1 MQLKEILDRK
11 KNILITGGLGFIG
24 CNLIRS
30 LLINSDVNI
39 FNIDKVGYASN
50 PNSINNLLRENPK
63 YNSRYKFF
71 KENLTN
77 KEEIKKII
85 KQSKPD
91 LIMHLAAESHVDKS
105 IKSPLDFINSN
116 ILGTFNLLEEARDF
130 YDNLEGDKKN
140 NFRFHHISTDEVF
153 GSTNDNRFIE
163 ESPYKPNSP
172 YSASKASSDHLVRA
186 WNKTYGLPTI
196 ITNCSNNY
204 GPWQFHEKL
213 IPLTIYKAINNKNIP
228 LYGDGSNIRDWI
240 FIDDHVEALIIAA
253 IKGKNGSTYCIG
265 SENEK
270 TNKEVIESICGLLDQ
285 IFVKDFP
292 HSKLIKYV
300 EDRPGHDKRYAINP
314 TKINKELGWFPKH
327 SFEEGLKKTVLWYV
341 KNIKSN

>member
-1 MQLKEILDRK
+1 MQIKEILEGK

-30 LLINSDVNI
+30 LLINSEVNI

-50 PNSINNLLRENPK
+50 PNSIKNLLRENPQ
-63 YNSRYKFF
+63 YESRYKFF
-71 KENLTN
+71 RENLTN

-85 KQSKPD
+85 DHSNPD

-105 IKSPLDFINSN
+105 IESPIDFINSN
-116 ILGTFNLLEEARDF
+116 ILGTFNILEEARNF
-130 YDNLEGDKKN
+130 YNKLVGDKKL

-153 GSTNDNRFIE
+153 GSIINNRFME
-163 ESPYKPNSP
+163 ESPYRPNSP

-196 ITNCSNNY
+196 ITNCSNNF

-213 IPLTIYKAINNKNIP
+213 IPLTINQAINNKNIP

-253 IKGKNGSTYCIG
+253 NFGKSGSTYCIG

-270 TNKEVIESICGLLDQ
+270 TNKEVIESICALLDK
-285 IFVKDFP
+285 FCVKDYP
-292 HSKLIKYV
+292 HSKLIKFV
-300 EDRPGHDKRYAINP
+300 KDRPGHDKRYAINP
-314 TKINKELGWFPKH
+314 NKINMELGWFPKY
-327 SFEEGLKKTVLWYV
+327 SFEEGLKKTVLWYL